1 MMNEIP
7 GLLEQ
12 GVRRAARRLALQR
25 AFRAGL
31 AAGTVVLAA
40 LAAATVATLVV
51 PLSPVSIDVT
61 LAAVGVVTALVTGLL
76 MLVRPVEP
84 ITAARLLDLR
94 GGLEERASTALEVG
108 ESGAVSTL
116 ARRLLDD
123 AASHVEAI
131 NLRAVFPWRL
141 PRWAWVMPALVLFL
155 LLWPSTLRGI
165 AIPGTPAHR
174 TQQAIKREGTRLEQ
188 FARSLQSR
196 ARSQRVPQ
204 TRRVAPQVRDL
215 GVRMQQE
222 RLERAEALAR
232 IGELSRQIE
241 EARREIDGRLRS
253 QAPQREGAVP
263 QELFRRQALQQQV
276 RQLRELT
283 TRLRQNPEAASTD
296 ALQRLGE
303 ITQSGEGDQ
312 PAQVRRQLERAREQ
326 LQQGNAAGAGES
338 LGEALRELEGLES
351 MLADAEGLRS
361 AQQQLERS
369 QRAIASGSAGR
380 REGDAAEDQSQS
392 QGRPDAPGENAP
404 EREPGA
410 DALPPE
416 GPHEGTTP
424 GQGRVREKMGEPTP
438 RLEATRTP
446 ERLRG
451 AQSEGPVSSAE
462 VVGGGRQGAARRQAG
477 AVSPAIVAQ
486 ADRAMENARTPGRYR
501 ALVRRYFERLAKLR

>member
-7 GLLEQ
+7 GPLEQ

-25 AFRAGL
+25 AFHAGL

-51 PLSPVSIDVT
+51 PLSPVSIEVT

-326 LQQGNAAGAGES
+326 LQQGNTAGAGES

-424 GQGRVREKMGEPTP
+424 GQGRVREKVGEPTP

>member
-7 GLLEQ
+7 GPLEQ

-25 AFRAGL
+25 AFHAGL

-51 PLSPVSIDVT
+51 PLSPVSIEVT

-326 LQQGNAAGAGES
+326 LQQGNTAGAGES

-424 GQGRVREKMGEPTP
+424 GQGRVREKVGEPTP

-451 AQSEGPVSSAE
+451 AQSEGPVSFAE

-501 ALVRRYFERLAKLR
+501 ALVRRYFERLANLR

>member
-7 GLLEQ
+7 GPLEQ

-25 AFRAGL
+25 AFHAGL

-51 PLSPVSIDVT
+51 PLSPVSIEVT

-326 LQQGNAAGAGES
+326 LQQGNTAGAGES

-424 GQGRVREKMGEPTP
+424 GQGRVREKVGEPTP

-451 AQSEGPVSSAE
+451 AQSEGPVSFAE

>member
-7 GLLEQ
+7 GPLEQ

-25 AFRAGL
+25 AFHAGL

-51 PLSPVSIDVT
+51 PLSPVSIEVT

-326 LQQGNAAGAGES
+326 LQQGNTAGAGES

-451 AQSEGPVSSAE
+451 AQSEGPVSFAE

>member
-7 GLLEQ
+7 GPLEQ

-25 AFRAGL
+25 AFHAGL

-326 LQQGNAAGAGES
+326 LQQGNTAGAGES

-424 GQGRVREKMGEPTP
+424 GQGRVREKVGEPTP